1 MLDKCVD
8 LKKPLSTTQVEVLPA
23 NPLRTYALLI
33 NPSAEEVF
41 LGMGIPAIV
50 DRGIPLLTA
59 GSNYE
64 INATN
69 LWLGSIHAVSKAG
82 TPDLLIVEW

>member
-8 LKKPLSTTQVEVLPA
+8 LKKALSTAEQEVLPA
-23 NPLRTYALLI
+23 NPSRTYALLI

-50 DRGIPLLTA
+50 DRGIPLLT
-59 GSNYE
+59 
-64 INATN
+64 
-69 LWLGSIHAVSKAG
+69 
-82 TPDLLIVEW
+82 

>member
-1 MLDKCVD
+1 E
-8 LKKPLSTTQVEVLPA
+8 QEVLPA
-23 NPLRTYALLI
+23 NPSRTYALLI